1 MEELEIMR
9 RELAELKRRLDTQQ
23 IVNKGLLSKLMR
35 RKASWLN
42 RLVVIEMA
50 SLPFIYLVF
59 AVTCYAA
66 GISQW
71 YASLYLIFGA
81 IDVLVDCRTV
91 RIPPRMFSEAS
102 LIGLRK
108 FLIRQK
114 RERFIQTVISTPLA
128 VAWVVAFAISL
139 FSNVDMNLTDD
150 STLHHASL
158 VGGICGGAIGAV
170 LGVVAVIILYRKI
183 ERTNDSIIA
192 DIHDLEQ
199 EE

>member
-1 MEELEIMR
+1 MEDFEIMR
-9 RELAELKRRLDTQQ
+9 QQLAELKRRLDTQQ
-23 IVNKGLLSKLMR
+23 IVNKGLLRKLMR

-42 RLVVIEMA
+42 RLVIVEIA
-50 SLPFIYLVF
+50 SLPFIYLIF

-71 YASLYLIFGA
+71 FASLYLIFGS
-81 IDVLVDCRTV
+81 IDVLLDCRTV

-114 RERFIQTVISTPLA
+114 RERFIQTVVSTPLA
-128 VAWVVAFAISL
+128 VIWIVAFAIAL

-150 STLHHASL
+150 GTLAHASL
-158 VGGICGGAIGAV
+158 VGGIWGGGIGAV
-170 LGVVAVIILYRKI
+170 IGVVAVIILYRKI
-183 ERTNDSIIA
+183 ERTNDSLLG
-192 DIHDLEQ
+192 DISDLEQ
-199 EE
+199 SE